1 MQILLAR
8 HGETDSNAARVV
20 QVPDAPLS
28 TRGVAQATRLAERLA
43 TLGVG
48 AIVSS
53 DYARARMTA
62 ERVQAA
68 TGAPLEI
75 LPGLRERN
83 LGDLRGRAY
92 SEFDFDIFAPDYA
105 PPGGESWAEFHE
117 RVAKVWVEVVARAA
131 ACPGN
136 LAVISHGLVCRS
148 VVEHLV
154 PRGPDFA
161 VPPHWGNTSLSMLD
175 ARAPHAIRLL
185 NCTIHLDG
193 LEIPE
198 SAAI

>member
-1 MQILLAR
+1 MHILLAR

-20 QVPDAPLS
+20 QLPDAPLS
-28 TRGVAQATRLAERLA
+28 TRGVAQAVRLAERLA
-43 TLGVG
+43 KLGVA

-92 SEFDFDIFAPDYA
+92 AEFDFDIFGPDYA
-105 PPGGESWAEFHE
+105 PPGGETWAEFHE
-117 RVAKVWVEVVARAA
+117 RVARAWREVAERAA
-131 ACPGN
+131 GCRGN

-154 PRGPDFA
+154 ARAPGVE
-161 VPPHWGNTSLSMLD
+161 VPAHWGNTSLSVLD
-175 ARAPHAIRLL
+175 AHPPHAIRVL
-185 NCTIHLDG
+185 NSTEHLEE
-193 LEIPE
+193 LE
-198 SAAI
+198 SRASGAI